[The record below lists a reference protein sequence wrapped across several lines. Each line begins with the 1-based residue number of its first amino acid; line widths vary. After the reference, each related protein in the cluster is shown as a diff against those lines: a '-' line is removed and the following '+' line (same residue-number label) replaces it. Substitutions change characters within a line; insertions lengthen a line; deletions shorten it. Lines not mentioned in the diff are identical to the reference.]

1 MSDAMRSRIRGC
13 LLAGAVGDA
22 LGAPIEFA
30 SRKEI
35 RERHGARGLR
45 DYAPAYGRRGAVT
58 DDTQM
63 SLFTA
68 EGLVLAT
75 RAGALHRPSERL
87 RHLHRAHLRWLRT
100 QAETSRSPSFD
111 RCTEGWLLEIDALHS
126 RRAPG
131 NTCVA
136 ALRCERM
143 GRIEH
148 PLNQSKGC
156 GGVMRV
162 APVALALG
170 VDDPFRLGCEVAALT
185 HGHPSGFL
193 ALAVRELIRGASL
206 EQAFREA
213 LEELVRHPQH
223 SECARAI
230 ETALGRSR
238 EAPVGPETVEALG
251 GGWVAE
257 EALAIAVYCSLVAPD
272 LEHGLLL
279 AVNHGGDSDST
290 GSLTGN
296 LLGAALGEDAIPS
309 RWLPDLELRAEVER
323 AADALYA
330 ESGSRRGR
338 PPASER

>member
-1 MSDAMRSRIRGC
+1 MSEAIHGRIRGC

-35 RERHGARGLR
+35 RERHGPDGVR
-45 DYAPAYGRRGAVT
+45 DYAPAYGRRGAIT

-75 RAGALHRPSERL
+75 RAGSLHRPAERL

-111 RCTEGWLLEIDALHS
+111 RCTEGWLLDVEALHA

-131 NTCVA
+131 TTCLT

-143 GRIEH
+143 GRLEH
-148 PLNQSKGC
+148 PLNHSKGC

-162 APVALALG
+162 APVGLALG

-185 HGHPSGFL
+185 HGHPSGQLAAGFL
-193 ALAVRELIRGASL
+193 ARAVRELVCGADL
-206 EQAFREA
+206 ESAFGEA
-213 LEELVRHPQH
+213 LEELVRQPQH
-223 SECARAI
+223 AECARAV
-230 ETALGRSR
+230 ETAMARARGADLR
-238 EAPVGPETVEALG
+238 PETVEKLG
-251 GGWVAE
+251 AGWLAE
-257 EALAIAVYCSLVAPD
+257 EALAIAVYCALAARDV
-272 LEHGLLL
+272 ERGLRL

-296 LLGAALGEDAIPS
+296 LLGAARGETAIPG
-309 RWLPDLELRAEVER
+309 RWLAHLELRDEIER
-323 AADALYA
+323 AADALF
-330 ESGSRRGR
+330 
-338 PPASER
+338 